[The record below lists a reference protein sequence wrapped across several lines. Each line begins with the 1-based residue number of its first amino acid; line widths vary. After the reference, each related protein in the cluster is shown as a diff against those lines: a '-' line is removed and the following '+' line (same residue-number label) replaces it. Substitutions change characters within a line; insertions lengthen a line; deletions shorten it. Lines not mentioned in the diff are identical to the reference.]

1 MSAKHKYS
9 RSDSESKLKLTP
21 VLSKTVKLSER
32 TNDLIFK
39 DKNESLNEDSDN
51 DYVLYKQE
59 MRKDPIGTYNKG
71 IDLQGQRKI

>member
-32 TNDLIFK
+32 TNDLIFR

-51 DYVLYKQE
+51 D
-59 MRKDPIGTYNKG
+59 
-71 IDLQGQRKI
+71 